1 MAYVNWR
8 MRITL
13 SDTRQLVGTF
23 LAFDRHMNLVLAD
36 TDEYR
41 KVKAKKSSSAASADK
56 TGAAVEEKE
65 EKRTLGLVLLR
76 GECVI
81 SLSAEAPPPPKVRR
95 VQFASARA
103 PRRFCDLALKRC
115 SVCSLCLFS
124 VACVFL
130 SRFCRRR
137 RRCSWAA
144 SPWLRVPVSVCLP
157 DVGVSGTKQTLLCAS
172 PLRFVFYACAYK
184 FPCRCVLCSVVHAQ
198 SVWLRLVRLR
208 WV

>member
-81 SLSAEAPPPPKVRR
+81 SLSAEAPPPPKVRHISMP
-95 VQFASARA
+95 FSYHISA
-103 PRRFCDLALKRC
+103 PRRFVIFCFWFETALGG
-115 SVCSLCLFS
+115 SLCLFS
-124 VACVFL
+124 VSCLFV
-130 SRFCRRR
+130 SHFCRRR
-137 RRCSWAA
+137 RKCSWAA

-157 DVGVSGTKQTLLCAS
+157 DVDVSGTKDTFAMRKRAAVCCS
-172 PLRFVFYACAYK
+172 AC
-184 FPCRCVLCSVVHAQ
+184 VCSC
-198 SVWLRLVRLR
+198 
-208 WV
+208 